1 MYKRLGLTAFAALA
15 LTAAMAAQADVQ
27 PGFYAGAGVGTTKL
41 SDDGFDDAG
50 VDVDDT
56 DTGFKIFG
64 GYSFNRNLAIEV
76 SYFDLGEVSGGFND
90 PFIGNVSFDVGISGL
105 NASVVGRLPVSE
117 TFSLFG
123 KLGVASYDLD
133 GHATI
138 SGVGSGSD
146 SQSETDMTYAVGAA
160 LSFGGPWEVRVEFET
175 IDVDNGTAN
184 MLSVGGVYRF

>member
-27 PGFYAGAGVGTTKL
+27 PGFYAGASIGTTKL
-41 SDDGFDDAG
+41 TDDGLESSAFEADDS
-50 VDVDDT
+50 

-90 PFIGNVSFDVGISGL
+90 PFIGNVSFDVGISGF
-105 NASVVGRLPVSE
+105 NASAVGRLPVSD

-123 KLGVASYDLD
+123 KLGFASYDVD
-133 GHATI
+133 GHVSIA
-138 SGVGSGSD
+138 GVGSGSD
-146 SQSETDMTYAVGAA
+146 SSSETDLSYGVGAA
-160 LSFGGPWEVRVEFET
+160 LSFGGQWEARIEYEA
-175 IDVDNGTAN
+175 IDVD
-184 MLSVGGVYRF
+184 SVRDACQPIKV